1 MQQRQFRVSDHI
13 IKARVESGF
22 VLLNLQ
28 TGEFYGLEE
37 TSVRFW
43 EFLSTTG
50 SIEETVRQITEEYD
64 VDATEVEA
72 DLEVF
77 IVQLKDA
84 GLLTS

>member
-1 MQQRQFRVSDHI
+1 MQQRQLRMSDDIVSAQVD
-13 IKARVESGF
+13 SGL

-43 EFLSTTG
+43 ELLSTTG
-50 SIEETVRQITEEYD
+50 SIEGTARQIAEEYD
-64 VDATEVEA
+64 ADPTEVEA
-72 DLEVF
+72 DLEAF

-84 GLLTS
+84 GLLTP